1 MRKLSSIILLGCFCL
16 YYFGYLIY
24 FYAYQHSLNREWEE
38 SIWEELYDDSATEMR
53 EIPLSLPY
61 MANQEFFQT
70 TNLAMEVDGEF
81 LRVVKQRY
89 QNDTLQLIYIKDH
102 QQQQLENQVNDWI
115 RSITDQS
122 PQNKQERNQLFAKLF
137 PKDFMAAEIPKLKTA
152 FIQNTFT
159 RNWPLQADYADIAT
173 PISTPPPQTG

>member
-16 YYFGYLIY
+16 YYFGHLVY
-24 FYAYQHSLNREWEE
+24 FYAYQHSLNRDWEE
-38 SIWEELYDDSATEMR
+38 SIWEEKYDDSATEMM

-61 MANQEFFQT
+61 MANQESFQV

-102 QQQQLENQVNDWI
+102 QQRQLENQLNDWI
-115 RSITDQS
+115 QSITDQS
-122 PQNKQERNQLFAKLF
+122 QKNEQDRNQLFAKLF
-137 PKDFMAAEIPKLKTA
+137 PKDFIASELHRCKINLGLHSYSG
-152 FIQNTFT
+152 IGSV
-159 RNWPLQADYADIAT
+159 QADYANDA
-173 PISTPPPQTG
+173 ISITTPPPQLG